1 MHMAALWGDG
11 RRAVGGGG
19 ESGGDNS
26 FRMDSRVGVGGSWY
40 GRWLY
45 TFWRAL
51 ERIRS
56 WMGNDQV
63 ESMKHEER

>member
-1 MHMAALWGDG
+1 MHMVALWGDG

-40 GRWLY
+40 GRRVYNL
-45 TFWRAL
+45 L
-51 ERIRS
+51 E
-56 WMGNDQV
+56 GAGEDQ
-63 ESMKHEER
+63 ELDGK